1 MMIMMMM
8 AQVSLRWWEA
18 VDAGVL
24 GAPTTST
31 ARDRASQAGSSLPTT
46 LNTTRRVS
54 GRFFSP
60 NYPQHYPSDTRC
72 QYAFFGKTSERVKIT
87 FQNFSLE
94 HVDGRQAL
102 RYPCY
107 LSAIIFSSFLRF
119 CDHSFLDLAIE
130 KERECVC
137 ACVCV
142 CVCVCVGVHSEQY
155 NE

>member
-1 MMIMMMM
+1 MMM

-60 NYPQHYPSDTRC
+60 NYPQHYPPDTRLR
-72 QYAFFGKTSERVKIT
+72 QVLLSQLPSTLPAGS
-87 FQNFSLE
+87 QAGSSLPTTLNTTRRIL
-94 HVDGRQAL
+94 GASTRSLA
-102 RYPCY
+102 RR
-107 LSAIIFSSFLRF
+107 LSASRSRF
-119 CDHSFLDLAIE
+119 RTSALNMSTAGKRYVILVICPRLYSVVFFVFVTIL
-130 KERECVC
+130 
-137 ACVCV
+137 
-142 CVCVCVGVHSEQY
+142 S
-155 NE
+155 